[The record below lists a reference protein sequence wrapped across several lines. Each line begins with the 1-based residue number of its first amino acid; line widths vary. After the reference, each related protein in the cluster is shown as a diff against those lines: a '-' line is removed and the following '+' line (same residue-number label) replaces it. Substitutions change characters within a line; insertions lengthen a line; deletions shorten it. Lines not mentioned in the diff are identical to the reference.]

1 MRDRGAGRRAREI
14 AAAYADLGEPAVAVR
29 SSAVGEDSGEA
40 TFAGQQETYLW
51 VRGADG
57 VCDAV
62 RDCWASTFSAPAMS
76 YRAKMAADRRPEMG
90 VTVQL
95 MVDAAVS
102 GVMFTCNPVS
112 GDPSVVAIDA
122 SWGLGLGVVGGEVTP
137 DQYLVSKVTGEVV
150 RRSVSAKHVEYRA
163 DPSGHG
169 TVCVPVDE
177 ARQSEPCLDDAQLA
191 ALVDVARRVQKY
203 FGAHQDVEWALA
215 ADGGLFVVQSRPVTA
230 TGGEEGR
237 GRGRAAGVGALAGH
251 EQVRGDRRWRRLM
264 GLTDDDVREILRI
277 IDESELD
284 ELRIDMPGFRLH
296 VRRGGAP
303 APEPAAPAAG
313 DAPEPEPAAA
323 PRRRSRRAVA
333 PTAPRPSTRPCSAPS
348 TARARPAS
356 SRSSTSARRSTP
368 DTVVCLIEV
377 MKMMNSVKA
386 GVRGTVVEVCAS
398 NAELVEYGEP
408 LFRVDPAA

>member
-1 MRDRGAGRRAREI
+1 VTDASYTRPLAELRAADEERFGGKSTSLGELMAAEIPVPPGFSIATSAFHAFLAAGGLEAKI
-14 AAAYADLGEPAVAVR
+14 ADAIASATPDDVASVQAAADAIRAAVCATEVPDDVRAEIGAAFAALGDDVAVAVR

-76 YRAKMAADRRPEMG
+76 YRAKMAADRQPEMG

-150 RRSVSAKHVEYRA
+150 RRNVSAKHVEYRA
-163 DPSGHG
+163 DPSGSG

-177 ARQSEPCLDDAQLA
+177 ARRTEPCLDEPKLA
-191 ALVDVARRVQKY
+191 ALVDAARRVQKY
-203 FGAHQDVEWALA
+203 FGSHQDVEWALA
-215 ADGGLFVVQSRPVTA
+215 QDGDLFVVQSRPVTA
-230 TGGEEGR
+230 IG
-237 GRGRAAGVGALAGH
+237 AAKK
-251 EQVRGDRRWRRLM
+251 
-264 GLTDDDVREILRI
+264 
-277 IDESELD
+277 DE
-284 ELRIDMPGFRLH
+284 
-296 VRRGGAP
+296 
-303 APEPAAPAAG
+303 AA
-313 DAPEPEPAAA
+313 EK
-323 PRRRSRRAVA
+323 
-333 PTAPRPSTRPCSAPS
+333 APS
-348 TARARPAS
+348 
-356 SRSSTSARRSTP
+356 SALSM
-368 DTVVCLIEV
+368 V
-377 MKMMNSVKA
+377 MSKFGA
-386 GVRGTVVEVCAS
+386 GG
-398 NAELVEYGEP
+398 G
-408 LFRVDPAA
+408 

>member
-1 MRDRGAGRRAREI
+1 VTAAHICPLSALRAADEERFGGKSTSLGELMAAEIPVPPGFAISTSAFYAFLEAGGLEARIAEAGAGVNPDDVTTVQAAADAIREAVCATDVPADVRAEI
-14 AAAYADLGEPAVAVR
+14 AAGYAELGEPAVAVR

-51 VRGADG
+51 VRGADA

-76 YRAKMAADRRPEMG
+76 YRARIAADRRPEMG

-150 RRSVSAKHVEYRA
+150 RRTVSAKHIEYRA

-169 TVCVPVDE
+169 AVCVPVDE
-177 ARQSEPCLDDAQLA
+177 ARQSEPCLDDEQLA

-203 FGAHQDVEWALA
+203 FGAHQDIEWALA
-215 ADGGLFVVQSRPVTA
+215 GDGALFIVQSRPVTA
-230 TGGEEGR
+230 TGAKKDD
-237 GRGRAAGVGALAGH
+237 AAEKPASALSMVMSRFGA
-251 EQVRGDRRWRRLM
+251 
-264 GLTDDDVREILRI
+264 T
-277 IDESELD
+277 
-284 ELRIDMPGFRLH
+284 
-296 VRRGGAP
+296 GGA
-303 APEPAAPAAG
+303 
-313 DAPEPEPAAA
+313 
-323 PRRRSRRAVA
+323 S
-333 PTAPRPSTRPCSAPS
+333 
-348 TARARPAS
+348 
-356 SRSSTSARRSTP
+356 
-368 DTVVCLIEV
+368 
-377 MKMMNSVKA
+377 
-386 GVRGTVVEVCAS
+386 
-398 NAELVEYGEP
+398 
-408 LFRVDPAA
+408 